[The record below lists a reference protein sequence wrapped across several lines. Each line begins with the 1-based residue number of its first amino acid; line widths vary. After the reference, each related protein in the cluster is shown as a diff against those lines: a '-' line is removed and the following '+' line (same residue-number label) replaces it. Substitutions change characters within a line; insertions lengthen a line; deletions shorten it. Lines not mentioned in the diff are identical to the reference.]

1 MASSCMYL
9 QGCPLPTAKFS
20 PMERR
25 WYQGDWW
32 QQAAAVGTPE
42 VNVRT
47 CSPKW
52 VHPATLPGRSLV
64 DHPPST
70 MRWCTCPTTKTVP
83 ADRPTAMQVPGHP
96 QEPSGTNCGQC
107 RAVFVSA
114 AMFFFPIFGSL
125 FLSGAFPGLVFHHF
139 ARSVCVVHSRTHQ
152 ADAGAV
158 VGIRKQCL
166 SRRTKCA
173 ASSSASGGSVF

>member
-1 MASSCMYL
+1 MYL

-52 VHPATLPGRSLV
+52 VHPATLPGRSPV
-64 DHPPST
+64 
-70 MRWCTCPTTKTVP
+70 
-83 ADRPTAMQVPGHP
+83 
-96 QEPSGTNCGQC
+96 EPSFYHEMVHVPHHENGARRPAHCNASTRTPPGAVRTGL
-107 RAVFVSA
+107 RAVTGCFRVSRDV
-114 AMFFFPIFGSL
+114 
-125 FLSGAFPGLVFHHF
+125 FL
-139 ARSVCVVHSRTHQ
+139 T
-152 ADAGAV
+152 D
-158 VGIRKQCL
+158 
-166 SRRTKCA
+166 
-173 ASSSASGGSVF
+173 